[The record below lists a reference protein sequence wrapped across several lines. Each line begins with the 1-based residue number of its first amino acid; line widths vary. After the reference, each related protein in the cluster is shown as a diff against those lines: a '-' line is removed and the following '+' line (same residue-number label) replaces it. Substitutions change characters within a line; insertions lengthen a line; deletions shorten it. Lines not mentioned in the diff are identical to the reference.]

1 MLSAQS
7 HRSNPQML
15 TTVRRHGAL
24 SSFSCTAVG
33 AMFFVAL
40 CCGCHGSRG
49 LSNGCCDLRSN
60 RNDGCVSSTR
70 IPPSESSCRASSCAA
85 DECAPASR
93 LPRELCKVSLPS
105 HVIEPPDVLLI
116 ESVNSLRP
124 PSSPIVPG
132 DGLTIRVGQ
141 SIPIDQARDDAIVR
155 NFKQIDGLFVVGTDG
170 YIHLGPVY
178 GSLKVAGMSI
188 SQIQI
193 HITSYLKKTLKS
205 PQVLVIL
212 TEPHA
217 KQHIS
222 GEHLVRP
229 DGTVSLGIYGDAYVS
244 GMTLQQAK
252 SRIEAQLA
260 SHIHAPEV
268 NVDVLAYNSKVY
280 YVITDGGGAGE
291 QVFRFPCMGNETVLD
306 AIANIN
312 GLPTVASKKD
322 IWIARP
328 SPASNTHD
336 QVMRVDWAGISRGG
350 AAATNY
356 QVLPGDRVY
365 VQADKLVTFDTFI
378 AKLTAPFERI
388 FGFMLLGNGTVRAI
402 QNGHRQQQG
411 SGFSSF

>member
-1 MLSAQS
+1 
-7 HRSNPQML
+7 ML
-15 TTVRRHGAL
+15 TVL
-24 SSFSCTAVG
+24 
-33 AMFFVAL
+33 L
-40 CCGCHGSRG
+40 CCGCNG
-49 LSNGCCDLRSN
+49 LR
-60 RNDGCVSSTR
+60 RNSDGGCVADCDERRCTNDIQSDCCNSS
-70 IPPSESSCRASSCAA
+70 PG
-85 DECAPASR
+85 
-93 LPRELCKVSLPS
+93 LPRELNKVSLPS

-124 PSSPIVPG
+124 SSSPIVPG
-132 DGLTIRVGQ
+132 DGLTIRVGS

-155 NFKQIDGLFVVGTDG
+155 HFKQIDGLYVVGTDG

-178 GSLKVAGMSI
+178 GSLQVVGMSI

-193 HITSYLKKTLKS
+193 HISNYLKKTLKS
-205 PQVLVIL
+205 PQVFVSL
-212 TEPHA
+212 TQPQA
-217 KQHIS
+217 KQHVS

-229 DGTVSLGIYGDAYVS
+229 DGTVSLGIYGNAHVA
-244 GMTLQQAK
+244 GMTLLQAK

-260 SHIHAPEV
+260 SHIHDPEV

-291 QVFRFPCMGNETVLD
+291 QVSRFPCMGNETVLD

-312 GLPTVASKKD
+312 GLPTVASKRD

-328 SPASNTHD
+328 SPATNKHD
-336 QVMRVDWAGISRGG
+336 QIMRVDWAGISRGG

-356 QVLPGDRVY
+356 QILPGDRVY
-365 VQADKLVTFDTFI
+365 VQADRLITFDTFI